1 MKPTGIFG
9 LILIAVGIVMLAYG
23 GYTSFTTKENVA
35 KLGPIEVNKH
45 EEHPVPI
52 GPIVGGVCIV
62 GGIILLVTGKRAL
75 SPRSCFCLLLALEA
89 SGRFDFFFWD

>member
-1 MKPTGIFG
+1 MKPAAIFG
-9 LILIAVGIVMLAYG
+9 MILIAIGIVLLAYG

-62 GGIILLVTGKRAL
+62 GGIVLLVTGNKSA
-75 SPRSCFCLLLALEA
+75 AA
-89 SGRFDFFFWD
+89 